1 MVIKLVTRSCSPE
14 LEDDCCGAVGP
25 PEGQQYHH
33 VPPVVAGA
41 NVVHLAWT
49 QEVSRTGSE
58 STAAEQELIN
68 TTGSDWNRGTG
79 SNQHVMESLAPK
91 EV

>member
-58 STAAEQELIN
+58 STEQELIN
-68 TTGSDWNRGTG
+68 TTGSDRETG
-79 SNQHVMESLAPK
+79 SSQHVMESLPP
-91 EV
+91 